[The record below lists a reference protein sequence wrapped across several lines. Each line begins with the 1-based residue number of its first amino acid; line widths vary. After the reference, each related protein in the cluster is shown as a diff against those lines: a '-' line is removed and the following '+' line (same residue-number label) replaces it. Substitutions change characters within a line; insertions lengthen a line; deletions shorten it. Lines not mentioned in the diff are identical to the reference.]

1 MQKIKKGDTV
11 QVMAGRD
18 KGKRGKV
25 IEVFPE
31 EGLIRVEGIN
41 VQKRHLKPNASQRNP
56 NGGIIEREGRIQ
68 LSNVMFFSEKLGR
81 PVRVGIQSDVDG
93 NKTRVA
99 RGRGAAGAAL
109 D

>member
-31 EGLIRVEGIN
+31 EGLVRVEGVN
-41 VQKRHLKPNASQRNP
+41 VQKRHL
-56 NGGIIEREGRIQ
+56 EGKVQ

-81 PVRVGIQSDVDG
+81 PVRVGIQSDADG
-93 NKTRVA
+93 NKMRVA